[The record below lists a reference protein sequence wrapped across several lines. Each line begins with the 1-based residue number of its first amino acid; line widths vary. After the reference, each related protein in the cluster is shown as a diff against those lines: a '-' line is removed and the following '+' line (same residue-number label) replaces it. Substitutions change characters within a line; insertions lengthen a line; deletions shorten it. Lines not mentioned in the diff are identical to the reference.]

1 MIDRF
6 IPLDAKTGP
15 LRLIASAFRWHNETG
30 EWGTRTASEVRGHTL
45 TLLDVQ

>member
-1 MIDRF
+1 MDRF

-30 EWGTRTASEVRGHTL
+30 EWRTRTASEARNHML
-45 TLLDVQ
+45 TLLIVQ